1 MSALGDDADKLHR
14 VFITSQVEFLASME
28 HTSSTSATS
37 TKIYSS
43 LGVGE
48 LWIGVSHADGAKF
61 KRCWIYSQAV
71 GSFVDHPTLC
81 ESYYKVISNID
92 STPKVVMAA

>member
-1 MSALGDDADKLHR
+1 MSTLGDDVDKLHR

-28 HTSSTSATS
+28 HTSSTGATS

-48 LWIGVSHADGAKF
+48 LWIGVSRVDWAKC
-61 KRCWIYSQAV
+61 KRCWIYSQVAS
-71 GSFVDHPTLC
+71 SFVDHPTLIIN
-81 ESYYKVISNID
+81 KN
-92 STPKVVMAA
+92 